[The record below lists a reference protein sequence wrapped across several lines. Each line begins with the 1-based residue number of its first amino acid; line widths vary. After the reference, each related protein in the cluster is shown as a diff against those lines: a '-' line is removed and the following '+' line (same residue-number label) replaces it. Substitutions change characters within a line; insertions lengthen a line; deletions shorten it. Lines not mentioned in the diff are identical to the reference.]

1 MNPLPEMLNVQIKEL
16 YDKSDMQPD
25 QIAEALSVDEHSVKM
40 VLMGSSSK
48 FRNEVKKNPSLFTQ
62 DEFDMAKQRITS
74 LVFAE
79 NENVAFRAAK
89 FVINENK
96 GRHDLQHVKNLNVN
110 VTLLNDQLVNMKKAI
125 EKGKAKVIDIPAEIE
140 HLAD

>member
-48 FRNEVKKNPSLFTQ
+48 FRNEVKKNPSLF
-62 DEFDMAKQRITS
+62 S
-74 LVFAE
+74 
-79 NENVAFRAAK
+79 
-89 FVINENK
+89 
-96 GRHDLQHVKNLNVN
+96 
-110 VTLLNDQLVNMKKAI
+110 
-125 EKGKAKVIDIPAEIE
+125 
-140 HLAD
+140 ADPSRQS